1 MTNKQRLSEP
11 HCFKCWARL
20 KQHSEA
26 LSNWM
31 LREGAKKKKIR
42 SQFGK
47 ENQRT
52 KKIQR
57 FQDKPILSELQL
69 LFPFTQCVR
78 ELKILNVQC
87 KNS

>member
-31 LREGAKKKKIR
+31 LREGAKKKKLEVSLERKIR
-42 SQFGK
+42 EQ
-47 ENQRT
+47 
-52 KKIQR
+52 
-57 FQDKPILSELQL
+57 
-69 LFPFTQCVR
+69 
-78 ELKILNVQC
+78 
-87 KNS
+87 KNSKISR